1 MMSNLDY
8 QTKQKIALHRYTILS
23 PLITD
28 RTTAPSKTAFFKEA
42 ADRVYELDG
51 KSVQYSSY
59 TIRHWYQAY
68 VKSGF
73 EGLFPKT
80 RSDNDQQRKIDEDI
94 ADQILYIKK
103 SYPRLPATLIRQKL
117 IDNGTIKPSD
127 LSLSTITR
135 FIKKNTGKTLP
146 EDKKDRRRYERAHI
160 NEVWCGDS
168 CTGPYL
174 RMNGKKVKTY
184 VIALIDDASR
194 MVVDAQIFFN
204 DNFVN
209 LMNVIRSAVSKYGK
223 PSVFNFDNGS
233 NYRSYQ
239 MSLVSARMGSTIHY
253 CPVRTP
259 QSKGKI
265 ERWYNSMQMH
275 WMAGLNMDDF
285 KNIDQLQESLSL
297 YVQKYNQ
304 SPHSS
309 LNGRT
314 PQDRFF
320 EESYLIKYMTPQQ
333 IEETFLIEVERKV
346 SADNVIRIENHDYE
360 VHYRYA
366 KQKLL
371 IRYAPDLSRVY
382 VVDRQTNELTELKL
396 LDKVA
401 NSTVKRTFIRLSN
414 QEVDS

>member
-1 MMSNLDY
+1 M
-8 QTKQKIALHRYTILS
+8 
-23 PLITD
+23 
-28 RTTAPSKTAFFKEA
+28 
-42 ADRVYELDG
+42 
-51 KSVQYSSY
+51 
-59 TIRHWYQAY
+59 
-68 VKSGF
+68 KSGF

-209 LMNVIRSAVSKYGK
+209 LDITGWRSQAIR
-223 PSVFNFDNGS
+223 
-233 NYRSYQ
+233 
-239 MSLVSARMGSTIHY
+239 
-253 CPVRTP
+253 
-259 QSKGKI
+259 
-265 ERWYNSMQMH
+265 
-275 WMAGLNMDDF
+275 
-285 KNIDQLQESLSL
+285 
-297 YVQKYNQ
+297 
-304 SPHSS
+304 
-309 LNGRT
+309 
-314 PQDRFF
+314 
-320 EESYLIKYMTPQQ
+320 
-333 IEETFLIEVERKV
+333 
-346 SADNVIRIENHDYE
+346 
-360 VHYRYA
+360 
-366 KQKLL
+366 
-371 IRYAPDLSRVY
+371 
-382 VVDRQTNELTELKL
+382 
-396 LDKVA
+396 
-401 NSTVKRTFIRLSN
+401 
-414 QEVDS
+414 

>member
-42 ADRVYELDG
+42 ADRVYELGG

-209 LMNVIRSAVSKYGK
+209 LMNVTRSAVSKYGK

-253 CPVRTP
+253 CPIRTP
-259 QSKGKI
+259 QSI
-265 ERWYNSMQMH
+265 MW
-275 WMAGLNMDDF
+275 
-285 KNIDQLQESLSL
+285 SL
-297 YVQKYNQ
+297 
-304 SPHSS
+304 
-309 LNGRT
+309 
-314 PQDRFF
+314 
-320 EESYLIKYMTPQQ
+320 
-333 IEETFLIEVERKV
+333 
-346 SADNVIRIENHDYE
+346 
-360 VHYRYA
+360 
-366 KQKLL
+366 
-371 IRYAPDLSRVY
+371 
-382 VVDRQTNELTELKL
+382 
-396 LDKVA
+396 
-401 NSTVKRTFIRLSN
+401 
-414 QEVDS
+414 